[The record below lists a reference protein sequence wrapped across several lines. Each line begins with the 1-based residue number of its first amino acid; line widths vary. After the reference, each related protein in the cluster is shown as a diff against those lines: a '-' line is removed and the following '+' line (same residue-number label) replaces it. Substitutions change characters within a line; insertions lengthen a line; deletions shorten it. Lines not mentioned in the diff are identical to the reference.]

1 MSWWWGNTYT
11 VSHVAGICLRIMIK
25 VSIEDMD
32 LRRHFFLVKGLREEK
47 EKIEISG
54 VTFIGFVMG
63 SREFSSLGPAGA

>member
-1 MSWWWGNTYT
+1 
-11 VSHVAGICLRIMIK
+11 MIK